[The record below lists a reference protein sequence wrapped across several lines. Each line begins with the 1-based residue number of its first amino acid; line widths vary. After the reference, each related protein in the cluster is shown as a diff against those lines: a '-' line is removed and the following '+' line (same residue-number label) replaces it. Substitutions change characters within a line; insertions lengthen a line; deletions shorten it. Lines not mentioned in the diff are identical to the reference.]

1 MTMKKITLHRLA
13 EMKVQKEPISML
25 TAYSFWQAR
34 LVEEAGADMILVG
47 DSLGMVEQGFSG
59 TVPVTLEMMLLACQ
73 GVTRGASRP
82 FIVGDMPFLS
92 YEVSET
98 QAVHNAGRLIKEAG
112 VDGIKLEGGKR
123 QASTVRALTRAGMAV
138 IGHIGLTPQSA
149 TLLGGF
155 RVQGKDAEKARELL
169 EDARALEDA
178 GAKLLILECIPAPLA
193 EKITRSLSI
202 PTIGIGAGKGCDG
215 QVLVFHDVL
224 GLYGDFRPRF
234 AKRYVEG
241 GTLLGEALK
250 THVAEVRSKAF
261 PGEAH
266 SFGMD
271 QAALKEV
278 EDS

>member
-1 MTMKKITLHRLA
+1 MKSEK
-13 EMKVQKEPISML
+13 KPISML
-25 TAYSFWQAR
+25 TAYNFWQAR
-34 LVEEAGADMILVG
+34 LAEEAGVEMILVG
-47 DSLGMVEQGFSG
+47 DSLGMVEQGFPG
-59 TVPVTLEMMLLACQ
+59 TLPVTMEMMLLACQ

-92 YEVSET
+92 YEVSE
-98 QAVHNAGRLIKEAG
+98 ADAIRNAGRLIKEAG

-155 RVQGKDAEKARELL
+155 RVQGKDAEKAGELL
-169 EDARALEDA
+169 EDARALEEA
-178 GAKLLILECIPAPLA
+178 GAQLLILECIPAPLA
-193 EKITRSLSI
+193 ERITATLSI
-202 PTIGIGAGKGCDG
+202 PTIGIGAGAGCDG

-224 GLYGDFRPRF
+224 GLYGDFQPRF

-241 GTLLGEALK
+241 GALLREALK
-250 THVAEVRSKAF
+250 NHVTEVHKRTF
-261 PGEAH
+261 PTEAH

-271 QAALKEV
+271 EAVLKEV
-278 EDS
+278 GKS